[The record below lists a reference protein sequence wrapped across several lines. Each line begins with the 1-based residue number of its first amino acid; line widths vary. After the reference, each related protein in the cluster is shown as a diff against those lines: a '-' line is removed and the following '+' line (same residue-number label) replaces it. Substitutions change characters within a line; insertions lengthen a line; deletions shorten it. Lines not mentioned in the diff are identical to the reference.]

1 MTKKRSSKRGLGKG
15 LQALFPEEVLTPD
28 QDDNVLEINVSDIRP
43 NHLQPRR
50 EFDPEKIAELAD
62 SIAVHGVLQPIVVR
76 SVIGGYELVAGERR
90 WRASKAINLPT
101 IPAIVR
107 ELSDG
112 EVMEIALI
120 ENLQRENLNPLEE
133 AAAYATLLEEF
144 GSTQEEL
151 SRRIGKSRSHI
162 ANTLR
167 LLRLPEEI
175 RANVSRETISM
186 GHARALLAVEDEEKQ
201 MAACRTIIEEDLS
214 VRETEAL
221 VRRLNAGSRATGK
234 RRPREKDPYIREL
247 EGILQEN
254 LGTKVRIH
262 PGKKR
267 GRIEI
272 EYYTDDDLERL
283 CSLLGGVDT

>member
-90 WRASKAINLPT
+90 WRASKAVNLPT

-133 AAAYATLLEEF
+133 AAAMPPPEEF
-144 GSTQEEL
+144 GST
-151 SRRIGKSRSHI
+151 
-162 ANTLR
+162 
-167 LLRLPEEI
+167 
-175 RANVSRETISM
+175 
-186 GHARALLAVEDEEKQ
+186 
-201 MAACRTIIEEDLS
+201 
-214 VRETEAL
+214 
-221 VRRLNAGSRATGK
+221 
-234 RRPREKDPYIREL
+234 
-247 EGILQEN
+247 
-254 LGTKVRIH
+254 
-262 PGKKR
+262 
-267 GRIEI
+267 
-272 EYYTDDDLERL
+272 
-283 CSLLGGVDT
+283 